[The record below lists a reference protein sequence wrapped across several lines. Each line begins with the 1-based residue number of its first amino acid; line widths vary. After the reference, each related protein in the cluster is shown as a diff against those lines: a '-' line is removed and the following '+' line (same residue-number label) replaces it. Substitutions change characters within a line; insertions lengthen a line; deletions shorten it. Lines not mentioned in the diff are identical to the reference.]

1 MTSVAILAEWLSISD
16 EDTDYFC
23 QMDVRMSVLF
33 NDMFMYMW

>member
-1 MTSVAILAEWLSISD
+1 LSISD

-23 QMDVRMSVLF
+23 QMDDVWMSVLF